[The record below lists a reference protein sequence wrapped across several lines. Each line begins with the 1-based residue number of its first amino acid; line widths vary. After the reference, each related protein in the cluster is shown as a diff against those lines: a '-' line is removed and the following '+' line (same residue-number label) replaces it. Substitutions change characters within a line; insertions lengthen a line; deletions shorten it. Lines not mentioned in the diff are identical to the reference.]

1 MMTQYLF
8 NIVISG
14 LNYQADSILIQ
25 KLANQ
30 CEMPDVY
37 SILIQNYI
45 FHLRA
50 GVFSK
55 GKIIYIK
62 QIFNIVVSKLN
73 HQN

>member
-1 MMTQYLF
+1 MTQYLF

-37 SILIQNYI
+37 SILIQYCK

-50 GVFSK
+50 DVFSK
-55 GKIIYIK
+55 GNIIYIN
-62 QIFNIVVSKLN
+62 QLFNIVVSKLN
-73 HQN
+73 HQH